1 MSDREP
7 TVITTGSSGSG
18 GWAVAVILLI
28 VLFGLGLYLFGGGLF
43 SEGARDVNVDVS
55 LPKVEAPA
63 APAN

>member
-1 MSDREP
+1 MTDREP
-7 TVITTGSSGSG
+7 TVINTGSSDSG

-43 SEGARDVNVDVS
+43 GDGSRDVDVDVS

-63 APAN
+63 APAD

>member
-7 TVITTGSSGSG
+7 TVINTGSSGSG

-28 VLFGLGLYLFGGGLF
+28 VLFGLGLYLFGGGLL
-43 SEGARDVNVDVS
+43 SEGDVNVDVS